1 MKQYHQIS
9 QCLKIRKI
17 VIKKEVYL
25 VGMTKSDLTRNN
37 LRKDNGCLIGD
48 EFDRNRKLAMSQYPR
63 AIRYIKANRDEIIK
77 SKI

>member
-1 MKQYHQIS
+1 
-9 QCLKIRKI
+9 
-17 VIKKEVYL
+17 
-25 VGMTKSDLTRNN
+25 MTKSDLTRNN